1 MSGFK
6 HKLGI
11 LRKLKKLYQLTV
23 SLREFL
29 RYYSRPGAARYC
41 RGVFLGMD
49 TWVAFMMCNANS
61 FKSLMAGSA
70 LLLLVAPAV
79 QAAEQLPDAPAIDA
93 RAFIL
98 MDYASGK
105 VLTEGNADEKL
116 DPASLTKIMTS
127 YVVGQALK
135 ANKIKLTD
143 MVTIGRDAWATG
155 NPALR
160 GSSVMFL
167 KPGEQ
172 VSVEN
177 LNKGVIIQS
186 GNDASIAIADYVAG
200 SQDSFV
206 SLMNGYA
213 QKIGLTN
220 TTFKTVHG
228 LDAPGQYSTARDMA
242 LLTKAMIH
250 DVPEEYAVHKE
261 KEFTFN
267 NIRQPNRNRL
277 LWSSNL
283 NVDGVKTGTT
293 AGAGY
298 NLVSSATQGDMRLI
312 AVVLGTKSDRVR
324 FNESE
329 KLLTWGFR
337 FYETVTPIKADA
349 TFISQRV
356 WFGDK
361 SEVNL
366 GAGEAGSVTI
376 PKGQLKNLKAS
387 YTLSQPQLTAPLT
400 KGQVVGTIDFKL
412 NDKTIEQ
419 RPLIVMEAV
428 EEGGFFSRMI
438 DFVLMKLHGWF
449 GSWFS

>member
-1 MSGFK
+1 MALMTRTAF
-6 HKLGI
+6 
-11 LRKLKKLYQLTV
+11 
-23 SLREFL
+23 SLR
-29 RYYSRPGAARYC
+29 
-41 RGVFLGMD
+41 
-49 TWVAFMMCNANS
+49 
-61 FKSLMAGSA
+61 SLAAGSV
-70 LLLLVAPAV
+70 LLLLVAPSLHAEE
-79 QAAEQLPDAPAIDA
+79 QTIAAPPVDA
-93 RAFIL
+93 RAWIL

-105 VLTEGNADEKL
+105 VLAEGNADEKL

-135 ANKIKLTD
+135 AGKIKLTD
-143 MVTIGRDAWATG
+143 MVTVGKDAWATG

-167 KPGEQ
+167 KPGDQ
-172 VSVEN
+172 VSVED

-206 SLMNGYA
+206 DLMNSYGA
-213 QKIGLTN
+213 KLGLTN

-228 LDAPGQYSTARDMA
+228 LDAPGQFSTARDMA

-250 DVPEEYAVHKE
+250 DVPEEYAIHKE

-267 NIRQPNRNRL
+267 KIRQPNRNRL
-277 LWSSNL
+277 LWSTNI
-283 NVDGVKTGTT
+283 NADGVKTGTT

-312 AVVLGTKSDRVR
+312 AVVLGTKTDRIR

-337 FYETVTPIKADA
+337 FYETVTPIKPDA
-349 TFISQRV
+349 TFVEQRV
-356 WFGDK
+356 WYGDSSNVK
-361 SEVNL
+361 L

-376 PKGQLKNLKAS
+376 PRGQLKNLKAS
-387 YTLSQPQLTAPLT
+387 FALNEPQLTAPLA

-419 RPLIVMEAV
+419 RPLVVMEEV
-428 EEGGFFSRMI
+428 KEGGFFSRMV
-438 DFVLMKLHGWF
+438 DFVLMKFHAWF

>member
-1 MSGFK
+1 MFFGK
-6 HKLGI
+6 
-11 LRKLKKLYQLTV
+11 
-23 SLREFL
+23 
-29 RYYSRPGAARYC
+29 
-41 RGVFLGMD
+41 D
-49 TWVAFMMCNANS
+49 TWVALMTRTAF
-61 FKSLMAGSA
+61 SLRSLAAGSV
-70 LLLLVAPAV
+70 LLLLVAPSLHAEE
-79 QAAEQLPDAPAIDA
+79 QTIAAPPVDA
-93 RAFIL
+93 RAWIL

-105 VLTEGNADEKL
+105 VLAEGNADEKL

-135 ANKIKLTD
+135 AGKIKLTD
-143 MVTIGRDAWATG
+143 MVTVGKDAWATG

-167 KPGEQ
+167 KPGDQ
-172 VSVEN
+172 VSVED

-206 SLMNGYA
+206 DLMNSYGA
-213 QKIGLTN
+213 KLGLTN

-228 LDAPGQYSTARDMA
+228 LDAPGQFSTARDMA

-250 DVPEEYAVHKE
+250 DVPEEYAIHKE

-267 NIRQPNRNRL
+267 KIRQPNRNRL
-277 LWSSNL
+277 LWSTNI
-283 NVDGVKTGTT
+283 NADGVKTGTT

-312 AVVLGTKSDRVR
+312 AVVLGTKTDRIR

-337 FYETVTPIKADA
+337 FYETVTPIKPDA
-349 TFISQRV
+349 TFVEQRV
-356 WFGDK
+356 WYGDSSNVK
-361 SEVNL
+361 L

-376 PKGQLKNLKAS
+376 PRGQLKNLKAS
-387 YTLSQPQLTAPLT
+387 FALNEPQLTAPLA

-419 RPLIVMEAV
+419 RPLVVMEEV
-428 EEGGFFSRMI
+428 KEGGFFSRMV
-438 DFVLMKLHGWF
+438 DFVLMKFHAWF

>member
-1 MSGFK
+1 
-6 HKLGI
+6 
-11 LRKLKKLYQLTV
+11 
-23 SLREFL
+23 
-29 RYYSRPGAARYC
+29 
-41 RGVFLGMD
+41 MD
-49 TWVAFMMCNANS
+49 TWVA
-61 FKSLMAGSA
+61 LMTRTVVFPRGLAAGSL
-70 LLLLVAPAV
+70 LLLLVAPAL
-79 QAAEQLPDAPAIDA
+79 QAADAVQQPEAPPVDA
-93 RAFIL
+93 KAWIL

-105 VLTEGNADEKL
+105 VLSEGNADDKL

-127 YVVGQALK
+127 YVVGQAIK
-135 ANKIKLTD
+135 ANKIKMTD
-143 MVTIGRDAWATG
+143 MVTIGKDAWATG

-167 KPGEQ
+167 KPGDQ

-186 GNDASIAIADYVAG
+186 GNDACIALADYVAG
-200 SQDSFV
+200 SQDSFI
-206 SLMNGYA
+206 SLMNSYS
-213 QKIGLTN
+213 QKLGLTN

-228 LDAPGQYSTARDMA
+228 LDAPGQFSTARDMA

-250 DVPEEYAVHKE
+250 DVPDEYAIHKE

-267 NIRQPNRNRL
+267 NIKQPNRNRL
-277 LWSSNL
+277 LWNNSL
-283 NVDGVKTGTT
+283 GADGVKTGTT

-298 NLVSSATQGDMRLI
+298 NLVSSAKQGDMRLI
-312 AVVLGTKSDRVR
+312 AVVLGTKTDRIR

-337 FYETVTPIKADA
+337 FYETVTPIKPDA
-349 TFISQRV
+349 TFIEQRV
-356 WFGDK
+356 WYGDSSQAK
-361 SEVNL
+361 L
-366 GAGEAGSVTI
+366 GAGDAGSITL
-376 PKGQLKNLKAS
+376 PRGQLKNLKAS
-387 YTLSQPQLTAPLT
+387 YSLNEPQLTAPLT

-428 EEGGFFSRMI
+428 NEGGFFNRMV
-438 DFVLMKLHGWF
+438 DFVLMKFHQWF

>member
-1 MSGFK
+1 MTRDAF
-6 HKLGI
+6 
-11 LRKLKKLYQLTV
+11 
-23 SLREFL
+23 SLRGL
-29 RYYSRPGAARYC
+29 
-41 RGVFLGMD
+41 V
-49 TWVAFMMCNANS
+49 T
-61 FKSLMAGSA
+61 GSV

-79 QAAEQLPDAPAIDA
+79 QAAEQLPDAPSIDA
-93 RAFIL
+93 RAWIL
-98 MDYASGK
+98 MDYSSGK

-135 ANKIKLTD
+135 AGKIKPTD
-143 MVTIGRDAWATG
+143 MVTIGKDAWATG
-155 NPALR
+155 NPVLR

-228 LDAPGQYSTARDMA
+228 LDAPGQFSTARDMA

-250 DVPEEYAVHKE
+250 DVPEEYAIHKE

-277 LWSSNL
+277 LWSSSL

-298 NLVSSATQGDMRLI
+298 NLVASASQGEMRLI
-312 AVVLGTKSDRVR
+312 SVVLGTKTDRIR
-324 FNESE
+324 FGESE

-337 FYETVTPIKADA
+337 FFETVTPIKPDA
-349 TFISQRV
+349 TFVTQRV
-356 WFGDK
+356 WFGNT
-361 SEVNL
+361 SEAKL
-366 GAGEAGSVTI
+366 GAGEAGSITI

-387 YTLSQPQLTAPLT
+387 YSLTQPQLTAPLK

-428 EEGGFFSRMI
+428 EEGGFFNRML
-438 DFVLMKLHGWF
+438 DFVLMKFHEWFGGWF
-449 GSWFS
+449 S